1 MKIYRK
7 SGSALFTASWGAAGY
22 AAAQNPPHPQ
32 EPQHQH
38 QKPEQNPA
46 QDQSKQEMQHG
57 EHQMTMRTVEPVYP
71 RLGKAKE
78 QAKGPLMT
86 LNSLQRLEAQSNTT
100 MRPEAAELRAAKAR
114 QPQE

>member
-1 MKIYRK
+1 MKSFTR
-7 SGSALFTASWGAAGY
+7 SLRALFTASLVAAGY
-22 AAAQNPPHPQ
+22 AAAQQPPHPQ
-32 EPQHQH
+32 EPQRQH

-71 RLGKAKE
+71 RMGKAQE

-86 LNSLQRLEAQSNTT
+86 LTSLQRLAAQSNPT
-100 MRPEAAELRAAKAR
+100 LR
-114 QPQE
+114 QEIGRASCRERV

>member
-1 MKIYRK
+1 MKSFTR
-7 SGSALFTASWGAAGY
+7 SLRALFTASLVAAGY
-22 AAAQNPPHPQ
+22 AAAQQPPHPQ

-71 RLGKAKE
+71 RMGKAQE
-78 QAKGPLMT
+78 QEIGRASCRERGWSTMMDGERMRKVRTWTAKRG
-86 LNSLQRLEAQSNTT
+86 
-100 MRPEAAELRAAKAR
+100 
-114 QPQE
+114 